1 MIRQRENDPMS
12 KRPPCNGYHD
22 YSKLC
27 PKFSKFSVDSEITG
41 LPQNLLS
48 IKAFVG
54 PPSSRHD
61 GVNGQFCCLCSRI

>member
-12 KRPPCNGYHD
+12 KRPPYNDYHD
-22 YSKLC
+22 LYSKLC

-48 IKAFVG
+48 IKAFVH
-54 PPSSRHD
+54 PAAVMMVLTD
-61 GVNGQFCCLCSRI
+61 LFAV